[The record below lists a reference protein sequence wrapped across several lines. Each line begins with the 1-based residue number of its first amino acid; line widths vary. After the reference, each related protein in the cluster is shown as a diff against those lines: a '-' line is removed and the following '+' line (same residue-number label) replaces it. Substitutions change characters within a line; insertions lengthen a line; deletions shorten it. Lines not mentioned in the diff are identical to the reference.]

1 MGKKNRRSQ
10 WRKRRQKDAPNGNFR
25 TGKYNNQNKNSL
37 DGLNSQMNM
46 REERLVNL
54 KIEQ

>member
-1 MGKKNRRSQ
+1 MEKKNRRSQ
-10 WRKRRQKDAPNGNFR
+10 WRKRRQKEAPNGNFR

-46 REERLVNL
+46 REERLVNF